1 MAKKYAKKTKRS
13 RRKAPQKPRGRI
25 REVDHESEEVTLALP
40 LPLTELLAG
49 VRNAVESVAAEAGLL
64 VMKALIDEE
73 VEQCTGPKDQH
84 NPERQGHRWG
94 SEEGYVVFSGRKIPV
109 KRPRV
114 RTTDGKEKK
123 LERYRLFQA
132 PEAMEAAAGKRVGCG
147 VTTRD
152 YEKVIDDVCAGYGVR
167 KSSVSRHWKALR
179 AERLAEF
186 VERRLDG
193 LDLAAVLID
202 GIAFQDYLFVV
213 ALGVDSTGAKEILG
227 MWQGATENKEV
238 CKELVQDLVARGL
251 PADRRYLFVLD
262 GSKALAKAVR
272 SCFGK
277 NAVIQR
283 CQIHKERNV
292 LSHLPKSF
300 HVVVRRRL
308 RAAWKMKS
316 YDTAKEELEKLVV
329 YLDDL
334 NPSAAESLRE
344 GLEDTIAVHK
354 LGVPETL
361 RRSLRS
367 TNPIESCFSMT
378 RKFCRNVKNWKNADM
393 AMRWAGAMLQECQK
407 RFHRLKGYRSMSVL
421 LTALRAQDVDSIS
434 QTA

>member
-1 MAKKYAKKTKRS
+1 M
-13 RRKAPQKPRGRI
+13 
-25 REVDHESEEVTLALP
+25 
-40 LPLTELLAG
+40 
-49 VRNAVESVAAEAGLL
+49 
-64 VMKALIDEE
+64 
-73 VEQCTGPKDQH
+73 
-84 NPERQGHRWG
+84 
-94 SEEGYVVFSGRKIPV
+94 
-109 KRPRV
+109 
-114 RTTDGKEKK
+114 
-123 LERYRLFQA
+123 
-132 PEAMEAAAGKRVGCG
+132 
-147 VTTRD
+147 
-152 YEKVIDDVCAGYGVR
+152 
-167 KSSVSRHWKALR
+167 
-179 AERLAEF
+179 
-186 VERRLDG
+186 ERRLDG

-227 MWQGATENKEV
+227 MWQGATENTKV
-238 CKELVQDLVARGL
+238 CKELLQDLVARGL

-300 HVVVRRRL
+300 HVGVRRRL

-316 YDTAKEELEKLVV
+316 YDTAKEELEKRVV

>member
-1 MAKKYAKKTKRS
+1 MPKKYVKKTKRS
-13 RRKAPQKPRGRI
+13 RRKAPREPRGRV
-25 REVDHESEEVTLALP
+25 REVNQEKGEVTLELP
-40 LPLTELLAG
+40 LPLRELLAG

-73 VEQCTGPKDQH
+73 VEQYSGPKDQH

-94 SEEGYVVFSGRKIPV
+94 SEEGYVVFSGKKVPV

-114 RTTDGKEKK
+114 RTVDGKERT
-123 LERYRLFQA
+123 LERYGLFQT
-132 PEAMEAAAGKRVGCG
+132 PVAMQESVGEKVVCG
-147 VTTRD
+147 VATRD
-152 YEKVIDDVCAGYGVR
+152 YEKVIDDVCDGYGVR
-167 KSSVSRHWKALR
+167 KSSVSRHWKALSS
-179 AERLAEF
+179 ERLAEF
-186 VERRLDG
+186 VERGLDG

-202 GIAFQDYLFVV
+202 GIAFQDYLFIV
-213 ALGVDSTGAKEILG
+213 ALGVNSTGAKEVLG
-227 MWQGATENKEV
+227 MWQGATENAEL
-238 CKELVQDLVARGL
+238 CKELLQDLVARGL

-262 GSKALAKAVR
+262 GSKALRKAVR

-283 CQIHKERNV
+283 CQFHKERNV
-292 LSHLPKSF
+292 LSHLPKT
-300 HVVVRRRL
+300 HQALVRRRL
-308 RAAWKMKS
+308 RAAWKMKR
-316 YDTAKEELEKLVV
+316 YDTAKEELEKVVV
-329 YLDDL
+329 YLDGL

-354 LGVPETL
+354 LEVPDVL

-367 TNPIESCFSMT
+367 TNAIENCFSMT

-393 AMRWAGAMLQECQK
+393 AMRWAGAMLQESQK
-407 RFHRLKGYRSMSVL
+407 RFRRLMGYRSMSVL
-421 LTALRAQDVDSIS
+421 LTALRTQEVDSIS